1 MNEPDCHEYR
11 IVEVDLL
18 VALLLPDDPLLAHEA
33 DGEKHVDG
41 EVDHLGVDQGHGQV
55 AVAGHVSQ
63 PSPEAVL
70 SRIIRTIRIILNYS
84 LFKFK

>member
-1 MNEPDCHEYR
+1 MLDILFVTRANEPDCHEDW

-18 VALLLPDDPLLAHEA
+18 VALLLPDDPLLSHEA

-55 AVAGHVSQ
+55 AVTSHVSQ
-63 PSPEAVL
+63 PPPEVTEPAHDV
-70 SRIIRTIRIILNYS
+70 
-84 LFKFK
+84 